1 MIYKEE
7 KRDLFTVDESYFL
20 AHCIS
25 ADFKLGAGIAV
36 EFNKRFNMREK
47 LQELVPWGNNEDYWD
62 ADKSHHGYCLK
73 VGNIFNLVTKRNY
86 WDKPTLQTMKNALVD
101 LRDLYCY
108 YPGVKIAM
116 PKIGCGLDRLNWDD
130 VSALIQEVFKD
141 TDVEILVCIR
151 KL

>member
-1 MIYKEE
+1 MTYKEE
-7 KRDLFTVDESYFL
+7 KRDLFTVDDSYYL

-36 EFNKRFNMREK
+36 EFDRHFDLKKK
-47 LQELVPWGNNEDYWD
+47 LSELVHWGNNDKFWD
-62 ADKSHHGYCLK
+62 ADKSNHGYCLR
-73 VGNIFNLVTKRNY
+73 VDNVFNLVTKRNY
-86 WDKPTLQTMKNALVD
+86 WNKPTLQTMKNALVN

-116 PKIGCGLDRLNWDD
+116 PKIGCGLDRLNWAD
-130 VSALIQEVFKD
+130 VSELIQEVFKD

-151 KL
+151 E

>member
-1 MIYKEE
+1 MTYKEE
-7 KRDLFTVDESYFL
+7 NRDLFAVDDSYFL

-62 ADKSHHGYCLK
+62 ADKSHHGYCLR
-73 VGNIFNLVTKRNY
+73 VGNVFNLVTKRNY
-86 WDKPTLQTMKNALVD
+86 WQKPTLDTMKMALEN
-101 LRDLYCY
+101 LRNQYY
-108 YPGVKIAM
+108 YPGLQLAM
-116 PKIGCGLDRLNWDD
+116 PKIGCGLDKLKWAD
-130 VSALIQEVFKD
+130 VSKLIKEVFKD

-151 KL
+151 E